1 MGHEKTTMTYGLY
14 SGVASPPVKR
24 GALTR
29 LAWGLPLCSGKQT
42 PFA

>member
-14 SGVASPPVKR
+14 AGVVPPPVKR
-24 GALTR
+24 GALTW
-29 LAWGLPLCSGKQT
+29 LACGLPLWSGKQT